1 MKDIE
6 TIIKLLD
13 AGYSKA
19 EIDQMTAEPA
29 APAADPEPAAPAADP
44 EPAAPAAD
52 PEPAPAADHEPA
64 AQTSVPEVT
73 TNAQIEAFQKSMND
87 FILKLQKMNVMNDDS
102 AGKKTVKTDEE
113 IISKIIGG

>member
-19 EIDQMTAEPA
+19 EIDQMTA
-29 APAADPEPAAPAADP
+29 